1 MAFNFSYKLHI
12 LSLFSARKILCS
24 VSVLQIKRFAR
35 KNGWKISWKS
45 ILFIGVHFN
54 GLFSLKAH
62 VCHGNYC
69 PVNSNASENNHVSL
83 ICNNVCVICSKP
95 ELARLRLQAGCV
107 LLKLAEEPIFADL
120 IQKEQFQALAL
131 LINVSVVKL
140 ISLAWWFQRK
150 IPKLLSLP
158 LL

>member
-1 MAFNFSYKLHI
+1 ML
-12 LSLFSARKILCS
+12 
-24 VSVLQIKRFAR
+24 
-35 KNGWKISWKS
+35 
-45 ILFIGVHFN
+45 
-54 GLFSLKAH
+54 LKM
-62 VCHGNYC
+62 N
-69 PVNSNASENNHVSL
+69 L

-140 ISLAWWFQRK
+140 ISLAWWFRRK
-150 IPKLLSLP
+150 IPKLLSIP

>member
-1 MAFNFSYKLHI
+1 VENIREINYFVI
-12 LSLFSARKILCS
+12 I
-24 VSVLQIKRFAR
+24 I
-35 KNGWKISWKS
+35 
-45 ILFIGVHFN
+45 IGIHFN

-62 VCHGNYC
+62 VWHVNYC
-69 PVNSNASENNHVSL
+69 PVDRNASENNDVNL

-140 ISLAWWFQRK
+140 ISLAWWFRRK
-150 IPKLLSLP
+150 IPKLLSIP